1 MTHTSTSNDDVHVAS
16 IHALYHQLK
25 IYPQSSQY
33 TVLAAFYLT
42 QDTSPD
48 CEIISLGT
56 GTKCLPETRIA
67 FQGEAVNDSH
77 AEILARRGALRWL
90 LEEIIREKDQGSQ
103 WIERLQDVQHHHYRF
118 REGIQLHLYISTVPC
133 GDASTRFLAAFQ
145 DPEMASLKD
154 SSHGVGAVRI
164 QSSESIRTA
173 ARGRDNYHLF
183 NVLRTKPGRAD
194 SLPTLSL
201 SCSDKIASWSWLGI
215 HGALGAYFFPQGIYL
230 SRIVIGEVLQSGD
243 KDLIQTVGVDCER
256 ALGGRLDGLLPSG
269 EGCYSLH
276 KPVVVFTP
284 VPFIH
289 SRFALGSGV
298 ATTSSNE
305 SLCWYAIT
313 PPSPRIPP
321 RPLCSS
327 ISSDGN
333 TKIQPLSITRR
344 GGDQENSSHNG
355 NMQVLINGY
364 KRGTSPK
371 HRQRVKDDKFVPH
384 LSKLSLFRLFGR
396 VWKEIYQVEIPS
408 TLSYYNVKNGSLS
421 SSRGQHIQDMDT
433 NHSNI
438 LPSHSISAYL
448 KAKMELKGPSGP
460 FSAWWSA
467 SAVVR
472 DTPLETQDSDLP
484 RERARTGSGLVSAE
498 NSEETRV
505 VQAQIR
511 RGYGHWERF
520 NIHGELLLPEQST

>member
-1 MTHTSTSNDDVHVAS
+1 MTHTSTSYDDVHVAS

-33 TVLAAFYLT
+33 NVLAAFYLT

-154 SSHGVGAVRI
+154 SSHGVGAVKVH
-164 QSSESIRTA
+164 SEGIRTA

-194 SLPTLSL
+194 SPPTLSL

-215 HGALGAYFFPQGIYL
+215 QGTLGAYFFQRGIYI
-230 SRIVIGEVLQSGD
+230 SKIVIGEVLRSED
-243 KDLIQTVGVDCER
+243 IDLTRIVSVDCKR
-256 ALGGRLDGLLPSG
+256 ALGGRLYGLSPSG
-269 EGCYSLH
+269 EERYSLH

-284 VPFIH
+284 VPFLH
-289 SRFALGSGV
+289 SRFTLGSGA

-305 SLCWYAIT
+305 SLCWYANT
-313 PPSPRIPP
+313 PPFPRIPP
-321 RPLCSS
+321 RPLWSS

-333 TKIQPLSITRR
+333 TKIHPLSVTRR

-371 HRQRVKDDKFVPH
+371 HRQRVKDDKF
-384 LSKLSLFRLFGR
+384 L
-396 VWKEIYQVEIPS
+396 
-408 TLSYYNVKNGSLS
+408 
-421 SSRGQHIQDMDT
+421 
-433 NHSNI
+433 
-438 LPSHSISAYL
+438 
-448 KAKMELKGPSGP
+448 
-460 FSAWWSA
+460 
-467 SAVVR
+467 
-472 DTPLETQDSDLP
+472 
-484 RERARTGSGLVSAE
+484 
-498 NSEETRV
+498 
-505 VQAQIR
+505 
-511 RGYGHWERF
+511 
-520 NIHGELLLPEQST
+520 